1 MRCTTKF
8 TCIAQCLAATMLRRA
23 GLLTEDDYA
32 RVTAIESN
40 LFENDHSLDYEPRCF
55 PGFAYQNLQ
64 FLKSPK
70 FSDDDEPLN
79 AVYGPRDC
87 QAPAFNY
94 YMEWREK
101 SLNEYQDKLREY
113 AKRTY
118 EEGGFVKRSGA
129 DANNLT
135 SYVDECTEEL
145 RQLFLSSERLRKSY
159 RHIYYLMH
167 TYDYLYY
174 NFRDTVRAIGR
185 NSKKLRDLD
194 PEILDKSLE
203 SLSAFTIK
211 KLNALRQDLDISA
224 NAKKMGESFNEHI
237 YNSVLGTAEAPV
249 VIDDNFIDTFQ
260 TYCEKA
266 LAYAHKVPERL
277 SKDIILSEV
286 FGMNDY
292 DERDYDEEDLP
303 MKKEEHSPVYLHFTL
318 LRLVYPEMDYKVW
331 GRYWQG
337 IHNQVANELKV
348 LQKHVEEVSNC
359 KLNCD
364 EIAPRLFEEFDAAVA
379 EYGSDNQHGREE
391 ADEKL
396 AGVIE
401 AVAQKML
408 NQTHGEVFE
417 KTTIDKADQ
426 VSQAPDQAPVTPD
439 ASVRRL

>member
-8 TCIAQCLAATMLRRA
+8 TCVAQCLAATMLRRA
-23 GLLTEDDYA
+23 GLLTEGDYA

-55 PGFAYQNLQ
+55 PGFAYQDLMN
-64 FLKSPK
+64 LKSPE
-70 FSDDDEPLN
+70 FSNDDEPLN
-79 AVYGPRDC
+79 GVYGPPEC
-87 QAPAFNY
+87 HAPAFNY

-118 EEGGFVKRSGA
+118 EEGSFVKRSGA
-129 DANNLT
+129 DANSLT

-145 RQLFLSSERLRKSY
+145 KQLFLSSEQLRKSY
-159 RHIYYLMH
+159 RHIYYLMR
-167 TYDYLYY
+167 TYDYFYY
-174 NFRDTVRAIGR
+174 CFRDTVAAISR
-185 NSKKLRDLD
+185 KSRMLRDFD
-194 PEILDKSLE
+194 PEILDKNLE

-211 KLNALRQDLDISA
+211 KLNALRQGLDISA
-224 NAKKMGESFNEHI
+224 NEKKMGKSFTERI
-237 YNSVLGTAEAPV
+237 PDSVKGTAEAPV
-249 VIDDNFIDTFQ
+249 VIDDKFIDAFQ
-260 TYCEKA
+260 TYCKKA
-266 LAYAHKVPERL
+266 LAYAHKVPEKL
-277 SKDIILSEV
+277 SKDIILNEV
-286 FGMNDY
+286 FGMDNY
-292 DERDYDEEDLP
+292 VEEDYDEEDLP
-303 MKKEEHSPVYLHFTL
+303 MKKEEHSPVYLHFTF

-364 EIAPRLFEEFDAAVA
+364 KIAPRLFEEFDAAVA
-379 EYGSDNQHGREE
+379 EYGCDNQHGR
-391 ADEKL
+391 AL

-417 KTTIDKADQ
+417 KTTIEKAT
-426 VSQAPDQAPVTPD
+426 SAEEPEKMEE
-439 ASVRRL
+439 